1 MKKMYQK
8 YQSKNNIKDYIKK
21 YHLNSDYYSI
31 NTIISSYDSTNNSKI
46 KFKIDIEFYKQIYDI
61 KDICPYIHL
70 ANYGIENGLIY
81 HPEQL
86 NIILEYEYE
95 YYQKYT
101 KEIYVK
107 LENEYIPIKEFVKQ
121 KFDEITVET
130 EFKKYTV
137 KHNVI
142 SKYSNVYFLVFIGD
156 YSIGLDIYKKITTSQ
171 HYRRGNVGIVF
182 KNDTIYNQFTD
193 IFDMKDNYV
202 IVLKKKDYG
211 NDIIPTLILF
221 NSIRRYLVNKYIIKV
236 HTKSNF
242 KWRNICLQYLI
253 KKSLPEL
260 CSLLT
265 DNVLTHPNFLHGIDR
280 FNRKLISVYYDD
292 LDIKKKF
299 AAGSIMF
306 THYDVFKSSLEFVI
320 KNYQMFFFNIFYDDN
335 LINMNNSPIHFLE
348 RLFGMINI
356 EKNRIN
362 NVDYKYFNWRKYL
375 NTYKDLQS
383 NKINCKIKAWYHYI
397 NYGIHEGRINCI
409 DYN

>member
-1 MKKMYQK
+1 
-8 YQSKNNIKDYIKK
+8 
-21 YHLNSDYYSI
+21 
-31 NTIISSYDSTNNSKI
+31 
-46 KFKIDIEFYKQIYDI
+46 
-61 KDICPYIHL
+61 
-70 ANYGIENGLIY
+70 GLIY

-242 KWRNICLQYLI
+242 KWRNICL
-253 KKSLPEL
+253 
-260 CSLLT
+260 
-265 DNVLTHPNFLHGIDR
+265 
-280 FNRKLISVYYDD
+280 
-292 LDIKKKF
+292 
-299 AAGSIMF
+299 
-306 THYDVFKSSLEFVI
+306 
-320 KNYQMFFFNIFYDDN
+320 
-335 LINMNNSPIHFLE
+335 
-348 RLFGMINI
+348 
-356 EKNRIN
+356 
-362 NVDYKYFNWRKYL
+362 
-375 NTYKDLQS
+375 
-383 NKINCKIKAWYHYI
+383 
-397 NYGIHEGRINCI
+397 
-409 DYN
+409 